1 MNYAKTPDELRIQ
14 YAKATYVNKAVKI
27 TFKIFLWI
35 VAVLLLI
42 IVLVQTPPVQNFAR
56 KKVQAWLTKK
66 LDTRFEIGKL
76 RIGFPSSV
84 VLENIYVED
93 RTNDTLL
100 YGGRIKASLHIF
112 KLLKNEVQIG
122 DLRVQDVTAK
132 IKRQLPDTAF
142 NFQFIIDSFMTA
154 QKKPANPAD
163 TTAAMKMDLDHL
175 VLDNIRFLYQD
186 TISGNDWAIQL
197 RHFNSNIKKF
207 DPQKQV
213 FDVPV
218 IVLDGLTARLYQYKP
233 LITPEDVAD
242 NDSSMALMP
251 VLNLRHVQ
259 IKNIDVDYRNNVSAM
274 FTRAKLQDLTTRVNT
289 ADLNG
294 RRIILDHL
302 RLLGADAKFTMGK
315 TESAKLVVA
324 KAITEA
330 EDVAA
335 QSWMLNL
342 RDINIRNTSFQFDDE
357 SQPRKKQELDY
368 AHLKASNVTL
378 QARSFWFDE
387 DSLFASIQQAAFNE
401 QSGLALQRLQGD
413 LLYTG
418 QKMYADDLLVQTA
431 GTRIQ
436 HTIHLDYPSLES
448 LQKDIGGLRVRAVLP
463 HCYVSN
469 KDILFF
475 VPALKSQPAFSD
487 PATVF
492 RINAN
497 VSGRLNNLTANVL
510 QIKGWNNT
518 SVDVAGTVVGLPSIE
533 KLYGDIRIKEI
544 RTTRQ
549 DAARFLPDPI
559 RDQFQV
565 PATLQLSGTVNG
577 NGKQLRTDLHLKS
590 SSGNI
595 ALNGSMTNYQDVKS
609 AIYDMQVKVQQL
621 QAGAI
626 MKDTSL
632 QSLTA
637 NVIVKGK
644 GLTLQTAD
652 ATLKGA
658 IESVGFQRYNY
669 RNIRLDAAI
678 KDQQAKG
685 NVSIADDNI
694 RLAGSIALN
703 LALADPALIADV
715 VVDSIKTKP
724 LNLTKDELVY
734 RGKIKADLASID
746 PDSLQGKVEV
756 IHSLLV
762 TGNERLQL
770 DTLRVVAGTAADSNR
785 ITIESD
791 IAKARLA
798 GKYKLTELGALF
810 MQGLQPYFTIT
821 PASPKKPAQPVAPY
835 NFRIWLYVTD
845 NPALKV
851 AMPTVQRFRS
861 LFVRGH
867 FSSDSG
873 WQATARMPVLAMS
886 GMTIDNMQLEMVTR
900 DSILNATTTV
910 GTLQFG
916 GNTLYNAFVEARAAK
931 NKIDFLTRV
940 HDRAGRIQYAIPGML
955 HQPRYGVYDISLKS
969 DSLLLNYDL
978 WTAAPDNVIHITG
991 NDLRA
996 TNFML
1001 NHNFQQ
1007 FSLKSK
1013 GNMLNAPAE
1022 ASFTSFQIST
1032 LAAFVTSDSL
1042 AVDGT
1047 LDGQILLYNLTTQP
1061 LFSGDVT
1068 VSNLNF
1074 KDDTVGNVIVKAKN
1088 TTADIINANIELT
1101 GRGNHA
1107 TVNGDF
1113 YLKPVN
1119 GNDFNFKVALD
1130 TLNMATIEGATMGAI
1145 KEAKGSITGKFDVSG
1160 SFAKPNIDG
1169 GINFKQT
1176 NFNLSMLNSFFHI
1189 EDETISINDEG
1200 IRFDSFVIEDSA
1212 KNKATVNGM
1221 VYTTD
1226 FTKYRFD
1233 LSVRANNFQAMNST
1247 KAQNRLY
1254 YGQLIFSSNMHLK
1267 GTDAKPVVD
1276 GNITIADK
1284 TNVTVVLP
1292 QQDPAV
1298 VKREGIVQFVDMDAP
1313 ENDTL
1318 FLNATA
1324 GFDSLNRSG
1333 ITGLDIS
1340 ANVEIKKEAI
1350 FTMVVDEGNGDF
1362 VRMQG
1367 EGLLTGGIDP
1377 SGKTTLS
1384 GSYEITGGAYEL
1396 NYNLLR
1402 RRFEMQPGSKIV
1414 WNGEPTK
1421 ADLNVTAI
1429 YKTKAAPID
1438 LVKNQVGNEAA
1449 VNRNMFLQRLPFEVL
1464 LKLQG
1469 ELLQPQVSF
1478 DIQLPEES
1486 NEVSKGAATT
1496 INYRLTQLRQE
1507 PSELNKQVFSLL
1519 LLNRF
1524 VGENPFE
1531 SSAGGLTAESF
1542 ARQSASKL
1550 LTEQL
1555 NRLAGD
1561 LIQGVDLNFDVTS
1574 FDDYSTGTAQT
1585 RTDMNVALSKRLL
1598 NDRLTVTVG
1607 SNFELEGSRNTNR
1620 NSSNIAGNVAV
1631 DYSLSQ
1637 DRRYMLRAY
1646 RKNEYEG
1653 VIEGYVIET
1662 GVGFVITLDYNKFR
1676 NLFMSRKARE
1686 ERRQRIQRMR
1696 EAERQR
1702 QAPPPPQTYILSP
1715 ENREAEKREDS

>member
-1 MNYAKTPDELRIQ
+1 VK
-14 YAKATYVNKAVKI
+14 KAVKI
-27 TFKIFLWI
+27 TFKVLLWF

-42 IVLVQTPPVQNFAR
+42 AVLVQTPPVQNFAR
-56 KKVQAWLTKK
+56 KKVQAWLQNK
-66 LDTRFEIGKL
+66 LGTRFEIGRL

-84 VLENIYVED
+84 VLENVYVED
-93 RTNDTLL
+93 KTKDTLL
-100 YGGRIKASLHIF
+100 YGGRIKANIQLF

-122 DLRVQDVTAK
+122 DLRLQDLTAK
-132 IKRQLPDTAF
+132 IKRQLPDTVF
-142 NFQFIIDSFMTA
+142 NFQFLIDAFVTE
-154 QKKPANPAD
+154 QKKPTNPAD
-163 TTAAMKMDLDHL
+163 TAAALKMGLDNL
-175 VLDNIRFLYQD
+175 YLDNIRFLYKD

-197 RHFNSNIKKF
+197 HHFNSSIKKF

-213 FDVPV
+213 FDVPI

-233 LITPEDVAD
+233 LVTAEDVVS
-242 NDSSMALMP
+242 NDSSMSPMP
-251 VLNLRHVQ
+251 VFNLRHVQ
-259 IKNIDVDYRNNVSAM
+259 LKNIDIDYRNNVSALY
-274 FTRAKLQDLTTRVNT
+274 TQAKVLDLTTRVNT

-294 RRIILDHL
+294 RRIILDNL
-302 RLLGADAKFTMGK
+302 RLLGADAKVLMGK
-315 TESAKLVVA
+315 TESAKMVA
-324 KAITEA
+324 EKVKTEA
-330 EDVAA
+330 KDVAA
-335 QSWMLNL
+335 QSWLVNM
-342 RDINIRNTSFQFDDE
+342 RDINIRKTSFQFDDE
-357 SQPRKKQELDY
+357 AQPRKKQELDY
-368 AHLKASNVTL
+368 AHLKASDVTF
-378 QARSFWFDE
+378 QARNFVLDK
-387 DSLFASIQQAAFNE
+387 DSMTASIQQASFTE
-401 QSGLALQRLQGD
+401 QSGLTLQRLQGD

-418 QKMYADDLLVQTA
+418 QKIYADDLLVQTP
-431 GTRIQ
+431 GTRIK

-448 LQKDIGGLRVRAVLP
+448 LQKDIGSLQVRAVLP
-463 HCYVSN
+463 DCYISN
-469 KDILFF
+469 KDILYF
-475 VPALKSQPAFSD
+475 VPDLRSQPVFSD
-487 PATVF
+487 PSTVF

-497 VSGRLNNLTANVL
+497 VSGRVNNLTANVL
-510 QIKGWNNT
+510 QVRGWKNT
-518 SVDVAGTVVGLPSIE
+518 RIDVAGTIVGLPSIE
-533 KLYGDIRIKEI
+533 KLYGDIRINEI

-549 DAARFLPDPI
+549 DAARFLPEAV
-559 RDQFQV
+559 QKQV
-565 PATLQLSGTVNG
+565 EIPETLQLSGTVKG
-577 NGKQLRTDLHLKS
+577 NGKQMRTNVQVKS

-595 ALNGSMTNYQDVKS
+595 ALNGTMANYQDVK
-609 AIYDMQVKVQQL
+609 AAVYNMQVQAQQV

-626 MKDTSL
+626 LKNPSL
-632 QSLTA
+632 QAVSA
-637 NVIVKGK
+637 NLQVQGK
-644 GLTLQTAD
+644 GLTQETAD
-652 ATLKGA
+652 ATLKGTIA
-658 IESVGFQRYNY
+658 SVGFQKYNY
-669 RNIRLDAAI
+669 RNINLDAAI

-694 RLAGSIALN
+694 RMAGSISVN
-703 LALADPALIADV
+703 LALADPALMADV
-715 VVDSIKTKP
+715 IVDSIKTKQ
-724 LNLTKDELVY
+724 LNLTKEELYY
-734 RGKIKADLASID
+734 RGKLKADLANIN
-746 PDSLQGKVEV
+746 PDSLQGTIDI

-762 TGNERLQL
+762 TGNERLQV
-770 DTLRVVAGTAADSNR
+770 DTLRIVASNAADSNR
-785 ITIESD
+785 ITVESD
-791 IAKARLA
+791 IAKAQLA
-798 GKYKLTELGALF
+798 GKYKLTQLGNIFSQAV
-810 MQGLQPYFTIT
+810 QPYFSVM
-821 PASPKKPAQPVAPY
+821 PASQPHQPAQPTDPY
-835 NFRIWLYVTD
+835 NFRLSVYVTD

-851 AMPTVQRFRS
+851 AIPALQRFQT
-861 LFVRGH
+861 LHVNGH

-873 WQATARMPVLAMS
+873 WRATAQMPVLVTNAI
-886 GMTIDNMQLEMVTR
+886 TIDNMQLEVVTR
-900 DSILNATTTV
+900 DSVLNATTTIK
-910 GTLQFG
+910 TLQFG
-916 GNTLYNAFVEARAAK
+916 GNTVYNAFVKANVAN

-940 HDRAGRIQYAIPGML
+940 HDRAGRIQYAIPGL
-955 HQPRYGVYDISLKS
+955 LQQPQFGVYDISLKS

-978 WTAAPDNVIHITG
+978 WSVAPDNVIHLAD
-991 NDLRA
+991 NDLRV

-1007 FSLKSK
+1007 FSLKSR

-1047 LDGQILLYNLTTQP
+1047 LDGQILLHNLTTQP

-1074 KDDTVGNVIVKAKN
+1074 KGDTVGNVIVKAKN

-1119 GNDFNFKVALD
+1119 GNDFKFKLVLD
-1130 TLNMATIEGATMGAI
+1130 TLNMASVEGATMGAI
-1145 KEAKGSITGKFDVSG
+1145 KNANGRVTGQFDVSG
-1160 SFAKPNIDG
+1160 SFAKLNIDG
-1169 GINFKQT
+1169 GLSFKQT
-1176 NFNLSMLNSFFHI
+1176 SFNLSMLNSYFHI
-1189 EDETISINDEG
+1189 EDETVTVNNEG
-1200 IRFDSFVIEDSA
+1200 IRFDRFIIEDSS
-1212 KNKATVNGM
+1212 KNKATIDGM

-1226 FTKYRFD
+1226 FAKYRFD

-1254 YGQLIFSSNMHLK
+1254 YGQLIFSSNMHLR

-1292 QQDPAV
+1292 QQDPSV

-1318 FLNATA
+1318 FMNAQA
-1324 GFDSLNRSG
+1324 GFDSLNRSV

-1350 FTMVVDEGNGDF
+1350 FSLVVDEGNGDF
-1362 VRMQG
+1362 IRMQG

-1396 NYNLLR
+1396 SYNLLR
-1402 RRFEMQPGSKIV
+1402 RRFEIQQGSKIV

-1421 ADLNVTAI
+1421 ADLDVTAI
-1429 YKTKAAPID
+1429 YKTKAAPMD
-1438 LVKNQVGNEAA
+1438 LVKNQVDAEDASS
-1449 VNRNMFLQRLPFEVL
+1449 RNIYLQRLPFEVL

-1531 SSAGGLTAESF
+1531 SSAGGITAESF

-1607 SNFELEGSRNTNR
+1607 SNFELEGAQNTNR
-1620 NSSNIAGNVAV
+1620 STSNIAGNVAV

-1662 GVGFVITLDYNKFR
+1662 GVGFVITLDYNKFK
-1676 NLFMSRKARE
+1676 NLFLSRKARE
-1686 ERRQRIQRMR
+1686 ERRQRIQKLR
-1696 EAERQR
+1696 EAEQ
-1702 QAPPPPQTYILSP
+1702 QKQTPPTPPQTHILSP

>member
-1 MNYAKTPDELRIQ
+1 VK
-14 YAKATYVNKAVKI
+14 KAVKI
-27 TFKIFLWI
+27 TFKVFLWI

-42 IVLVQTPPVQNFAR
+42 VVLVQTPPVQNFAR
-56 KKVQAWLTKK
+56 KKVQAWLSKK
-66 LDTRFEIGKL
+66 LDTRFEIGRL

-84 VLENIYVED
+84 VLENVYVED
-93 RTNDTLL
+93 KTKDTLL
-100 YGGRIKASLHIF
+100 YGGRIKASIQIF

-122 DLRVQDVTAK
+122 DLRVQDLTAK
-132 IKRQLPDTAF
+132 IKRQLPDTVF
-142 NFQFIIDSFMTA
+142 NFQFIVDAFMTD

-163 TTAAMKMDLDHL
+163 TAAMKMNLDNL
-175 VLDNIRFLYQD
+175 YLDNIRFLYQD

-197 RHFNSNIKKF
+197 HHFKSNIKKF

-213 FDVPV
+213 FDIPV
-218 IVLDGLTARLYQYKP
+218 IVLDGLTARMYQYKP
-233 LITPEDVAD
+233 LVTAEDVVA
-242 NDSSMALMP
+242 NDSSVAPMP
-251 VLNLRHVQ
+251 VFNLRHVQ
-259 IKNIDVDYRNNVSAM
+259 LKNIDVDYRNNVSAL
-274 FTRAKLQDLTTRVNT
+274 FTQAKFQDLTTRVNT

-302 RLLGADAKFTMGK
+302 RLLGADAKITLGK
-315 TESAKLVVA
+315 TESAKLVAEKV
-324 KAITEA
+324 KTEA

-335 QSWMLNL
+335 QSWLLDL
-342 RDINIRNTSFQFDDE
+342 RDVNIRKTSFQFDDE

-368 AHLKASNVTL
+368 AHLKASDVNL
-378 QARSFWFDE
+378 QARKFLFDK
-387 DSLFASIQQAAFNE
+387 DSLTASIQQASFNE
-401 QSGLALQRLQGD
+401 QSGLALQRLQGN

-418 QKMYADDLLVQTA
+418 QKMYADDLLVQTP
-431 GTRIQ
+431 GTRIK

-448 LQKDIGGLRVRAVLP
+448 LQKDIGGLQVRAVLP
-463 HCYVSN
+463 DCYVSN

-497 VSGRLNNLTANVL
+497 VSGRVNNLTAKVL
-510 QIKGWNNT
+510 QVRGWNNT
-518 SVDVAGTVVGLPSIE
+518 SIDVAGTVVGLPSIE
-533 KLYGDIRIKEI
+533 KLYGDIRINEI

-549 DAARFLPDPI
+549 DAARFLPDSI
-559 RDQFQV
+559 RKQFEI
-565 PATLQLSGTVNG
+565 PATMRLSGTVKG
-577 NGKQLRTDLHLKS
+577 NGKQLRTDIQLKS

-595 ALNGSMTNYQDVKS
+595 ALNGSMANYQDVK
-609 AIYDMQVKVQQL
+609 AAVYDMQVKVQQV

-626 MKDTSL
+626 IKDTSL
-632 QSLTA
+632 QSVTA
-637 NVIVKGK
+637 NIKVQGK
-644 GLTLQTAD
+644 GLTQETAD
-652 ATLKGA
+652 ATLKGTV
-658 IESVGFQRYNY
+658 ESVGFQRYNY
-669 RNIRLDAAI
+669 RNINLDAAF

-685 NVSIADDNI
+685 NVSIADENI
-694 RLAGSIALN
+694 SLAGSIALN
-703 LALADPALIADV
+703 LALTDPALFADV
-715 VVDSIKTKP
+715 VIDSIKTKP
-724 LNLTKDELVY
+724 LNLTKDELIY
-734 RGKIKADLASID
+734 RGKIKADLDNIN
-746 PDSLQGKVEV
+746 PDSLDGNIDI

-770 DTLRVVAGTAADSNR
+770 DTLRIVASNSPDSNR
-785 ITIESD
+785 ISVESD
-791 IAKARLA
+791 IAKFRLA
-798 GKYKLTELGALF
+798 GKYKLTELGTIF

-821 PASPKKPAQPVAPY
+821 PPSQQKPAQPVKPY
-835 NFRIWLYVTD
+835 NFRMWVYVTD
-845 NPALKV
+845 NPTLKV
-851 AMPTVQRFRS
+851 AMPTLQRFQN

-873 WQATARMPVLAMS
+873 WQATAKMPVLAMNA
-886 GMTIDNMQLEMVTR
+886 MTIENMQLDIVTR
-900 DSILNATTTV
+900 DSVLDATTTV
-910 GTLQFG
+910 GTFQFG
-916 GNTLYNAFVEARAAK
+916 GNTVYNAFVKASAAH
-931 NKIDFLTRV
+931 NKINFLTRV
-940 HDRAGRIQYAIPGML
+940 HDRTGRIQYAIPGL
-955 HQPRYGVYDISLKS
+955 LQQPKYGVYDISLKS

-978 WTAAPDNVIHITG
+978 WTVAPDNVIHLAN
-991 NDLRA
+991 NDLRV

-1007 FSLKSK
+1007 FSLKSR

-1032 LAAFVTSDSL
+1032 LAAFATSDSL

-1047 LDGQILLYNLTTQP
+1047 LDGEVLIHNLTTQP
-1061 LFSGDVT
+1061 MFSGDVIVT
-1068 VSNLNF
+1068 NLNF
-1074 KDDTVGNVIVKAKN
+1074 KGDTVGNVIVKAKN

-1145 KEAKGSITGKFDVSG
+1145 KDSKGRITGKFDVSG
-1160 SFAKPNIDG
+1160 SFAKLNIDG
-1169 GINFKQT
+1169 GVNFKQT
-1176 NFNLSMLNSFFHI
+1176 SFNLSMLNSYFHI
-1189 EDETISINDEG
+1189 EDETITVNNQG
-1200 IRFDSFVIEDSA
+1200 IRFDSFIIEDSA
-1212 KNKATVNGM
+1212 KNKATINGM

-1226 FTKYRFD
+1226 FSKYRFD
-1233 LSVRANNFQAMNST
+1233 LTVRANNFQAMNST

-1254 YGQLIFSSNMHLK
+1254 YGQLIFSSNMHLR
-1267 GTDAKPVVD
+1267 GTDAKPVID
-1276 GNITIADK
+1276 GSITIADK

-1292 QQDPAV
+1292 QQDPSV

-1318 FLNATA
+1318 FMNAKA

-1377 SGKTTLS
+1377 SGKTTLA

-1429 YKTKAAPID
+1429 YKTKAAPMD
-1438 LVKNQVGNEAA
+1438 LVKNQIGNEEAS
-1449 VNRNMFLQRLPFEVL
+1449 NRNIYLQRLPFEVL

-1531 SSAGGLTAESF
+1531 SSAGGITAESF

-1555 NRLAGD
+1555 NRLSSD

-1607 SNFELEGSRNTNR
+1607 SNFELEGAQNTNR

-1653 VIEGYVIET
+1653 AIEGYVIET
-1662 GVGFVITLDYNKFR
+1662 GVGFVITLDYNRFR
-1676 NLFMSRKARE
+1676 SLFLSRKARE
-1686 ERRQRIQRMR
+1686 ERRQRIQRLR
-1696 EAERQR
+1696 EAEQR
-1702 QAPPPPQTYILSP
+1702 KDSVPTPPQTYILSP

>member
-1 MNYAKTPDELRIQ
+1 VK
-14 YAKATYVNKAVKI
+14 KAVKI
-27 TFKIFLWI
+27 TFKVFLWI

-42 IVLVQTPPVQNFAR
+42 AVLVQTPPVQNFAR
-56 KKVQAWLTKK
+56 KKVQAWLSNK
-66 LDTRFEIGKL
+66 LGTRFEIGRL

-84 VLENIYVED
+84 VLDNVYVED
-93 RTNDTLL
+93 KTKDTLL
-100 YGGRIKASLHIF
+100 YGGRIKANIQLF
-112 KLLKNEVQIG
+112 KLLKNEVEIG
-122 DLRVQDVTAK
+122 DLRLQDLTAK
-132 IKRQLPDTAF
+132 IKRQLPDTVF
-142 NFQFIIDSFMTA
+142 NFQFIIDAFVTE
-154 QKKPANPAD
+154 QKKPVNPAD
-163 TTAAMKMDLDHL
+163 TTAAMKMGLDNL
-175 VLDNIRFLYQD
+175 YLDNIRFIYQD

-197 RHFNSNIKKF
+197 HHFNSNIKKF
-207 DPQKQV
+207 DLEKQA
-213 FDVPV
+213 FDIPMV
-218 IVLDGLTARLYQYKP
+218 VLDGLTARLYQYKP
-233 LITPEDVAD
+233 LITPEDVVN
-242 NDSSMALMP
+242 NDSSVAPMP
-251 VLNLRHVQ
+251 AFNLRH
-259 IKNIDVDYRNNVSAM
+259 IRLKNIDVDYRNNVSAM
-274 FTRAKLQDLTTRVNT
+274 YTQAKLQDLTTRVNT

-302 RLLGADAKFTMGK
+302 RLLGADAKVLMGK
-315 TESAKLVVA
+315 TETAKLLKEKA
-324 KAITEA
+324 KTEA
-330 EDVAA
+330 KDVAA
-335 QSWMLNL
+335 QNWLVNL
-342 RDINIRNTSFQFDDE
+342 RNVNIRKTSFQFDDE
-357 SQPRKKQELDY
+357 TQPRKKKELDY
-368 AHLKASNVTL
+368 AHLKASDVTL
-378 QARSFWFDE
+378 QARSFLMNM
-387 DSLFASIQQAAFNE
+387 DSDSITASIQQVAFKE
-401 QSGLALQRLQGD
+401 QSGLTLQRLQGD
-413 LLYTG
+413 LVYTG
-418 QKMYADDLLVQTA
+418 QQMHADRLLVQTP
-431 GTRIQ
+431 GTRLK

-448 LQKDIGGLRVRAVLP
+448 IQKDIGRLQVRAVLP
-463 HCYVSN
+463 DCYVSN
-469 KDILFF
+469 KDILYF
-475 VPALKSQPAFSD
+475 VPALRSQPAFSD
-487 PATVF
+487 PSTVF

-497 VSGRLNNLTANVL
+497 VSGRVNNLTAKVL
-510 QIKGWNNT
+510 QIQGWNNT
-518 SVDVAGTVVGLPSIE
+518 KVDVAGTVVGLPSID
-533 KLYGDIRIKEI
+533 KLYGDVRINEI

-549 DAARFLPDPI
+549 DAARFIPDSI
-559 RDQFQV
+559 RKQFEI
-565 PATLQLSGTVNG
+565 PASVKLSGTVKG
-577 NGKQLRTDLHLKS
+577 NGKQLRTNVQVNT

-595 ALNGSMTNYQDVKS
+595 ALNGAMQNYQDVK
-609 AIYDMQVKVQQL
+609 AAVYDMQVRAHQV

-626 MKDTSL
+626 LKDTSL
-632 QSLTA
+632 RTVTA
-637 NVIVKGK
+637 NMHVKGK
-644 GLTLQTAD
+644 GLTQETAD
-652 ATLKGA
+652 ATLKGTVA
-658 IESVGFQRYNY
+658 SVVFQRYNY
-669 RNIRLDAAI
+669 RNINLDAGI
-678 KDQQAKG
+678 KNQQAKG

-694 RLAGSIALN
+694 RLAGNISVN
-703 LALADPALIADV
+703 LALSVPALMADV
-715 VVDSIKTKP
+715 VVDSIKTQP
-724 LNLTKDELVY
+724 LNLTKEELIY

-746 PDSLQGKVEV
+746 PDSLQGNVDI

-762 TGNERLQL
+762 TGKERLQL
-770 DTLRVVAGTAADSNR
+770 DTLRIVASTAADSNR
-785 ITIESD
+785 ITVESD

-798 GKYKLTELGALF
+798 GKYKLTQLGDIF
-810 MQGLQPYFTIT
+810 MQAVQPYFSIMPATQPATAKKTID
-821 PASPKKPAQPVAPY
+821 PY
-835 NFRIWLYVTD
+835 NFRMWVYVTD
-845 NPALKV
+845 NPALKA
-851 AMPTVQRFRS
+851 AMPQLLRFQT
-861 LFVRGH
+861 LFINGH

-873 WQATARMPVLAMS
+873 WRAIARMPVFATS
-886 GMTIDNMQLEMVTR
+886 AMTIDNMQLEIVTR
-900 DSILNATTTV
+900 DSVLDATTTV

-916 GNTLYNAFVEARAAK
+916 GNTVYNAFVKANAAN
-931 NKIDFLTRV
+931 NKINFLTRL
-940 HDRAGRIQYAIPGML
+940 HDRSGRIQYAIPGL
-955 HQPRYGVYDISLKS
+955 LQQPQNGVYDISLKS

-978 WTAAPDNVIHITG
+978 WTVAPDNVIRLAN
-991 NDLRA
+991 NDLRV

-1042 AVDGT
+1042 GVDGT
-1047 LDGQILLYNLTTQP
+1047 LDGDIVLYNLTTQP

-1068 VSNLNF
+1068 ISNLNF
-1074 KDDTVGNVIVKAKN
+1074 KRDTVGNVIVKAKN
-1088 TTADIINANIELT
+1088 ATPDIINANIELT

-1119 GNDFNFKVALD
+1119 GNDFKFKLVLD
-1130 TLNMATIEGATMGAI
+1130 TLNMASIEGATMGAI
-1145 KEAKGSITGKFDVSG
+1145 KDANGRVTGQFDVAG
-1160 SFAKPNIDG
+1160 SFAKLNIDG
-1169 GINFKQT
+1169 GLNFKQT
-1176 NFNLSMLNSFFHI
+1176 NFTLSMLNSYFHI
-1189 EDETISINDEG
+1189 EDETIAVNNEG
-1200 IRFDSFVIEDSA
+1200 IRFDKFIIEDSA
-1212 KNKATVNGM
+1212 KNKATVDGM

-1226 FTKYRFD
+1226 FAKYRFD
-1233 LSVRANNFQAMNST
+1233 LSVRANNFKAMNST

-1267 GTDAKPVVD
+1267 GTNDKPVID
-1276 GNITIADK
+1276 GSITIADK
-1284 TNVTVVLP
+1284 TNVTAVLP
-1292 QQDPAV
+1292 QQDPSV

-1318 FLNATA
+1318 FMNMKA
-1324 GFDSLNRSG
+1324 GYDSLNKSG

-1350 FTMVVDEGNGDF
+1350 FSLVIDEGNGDF

-1384 GSYEITGGAYEL
+1384 GSYEIKSGAYEL

-1402 RRFEMQPGSKIV
+1402 RRFEIQEGSKIV

-1429 YKTKAAPID
+1429 YRTKAAPMD
-1438 LVKNQVGNEAA
+1438 LVKNQVGGDEASD
-1449 VNRNMFLQRLPFEVL
+1449 RNIYLQRLPFEVL

-1469 ELLQPQVSF
+1469 ELMQPQVSF

-1486 NEVSKGAATT
+1486 NEVSRGAATT

-1531 SSAGGLTAESF
+1531 SSAGGLTAEAL

-1555 NRLAGD
+1555 NRLAGE

-1607 SNFELEGSRNTNR
+1607 SNFELEGSQNTNR

-1662 GVGFVITLDYNKFR
+1662 GVGFIITLDYNKFR
-1676 NLFMSRKARE
+1676 NLFLGKKGRE
-1686 ERRQRIQRMR
+1686 ERRQRIQKLR
-1696 EAERQR
+1696 EAEQ
-1702 QAPPPPQTYILSP
+1702 QKQKAPTPPQTYFLSP